1 MYALLII
8 LFGLLQV
15 ADGVVTYLG
24 LSFSGL
30 DEVNPVLNFCA
41 ELVGLGYSIVLLKMA
56 GLVFIA
62 FLFTDRHKMKSRWIT
77 ATLTSAVAFYSWVVT
92 NNVILV
98 VDA

>member
-1 MYALLII
+1 MDALLII

-30 DEVNPVLNFCA
+30 DEVNPVLNFCTK
-41 ELVGLGYSIVLLKMA
+41 LLGLGCSITLLKLP
-56 GLVFIA
+56 GLGFMT
-62 FLFTDRHKMKSRWIT
+62 FLFTGRHKMKSRWIT
-77 ATLTSAVAFYSWVVT
+77 ATLASAVVFYSWVVT

>member
-8 LFGLLQV
+8 VFGLLQV

-24 LSFSGL
+24 LSLSGL
-30 DEVNPVLNFCA
+30 EEVNPVLNFSA
-41 ELVGLGYSIVLLKMA
+41 ELLGLGYSIFLIKAA
-56 GLVFIA
+56 GLAFIT
-62 FLFTDRHKMKSRWIT
+62 FLFFDRHKLKNRWVT

-98 VDA
+98 IEA